1 MRHRRLSLDST
12 GVTATMGHLVFT
24 MPTIRDLPY
33 RAKAVLRHV
42 TPPQAFYLLDAWRG
56 RLNGSEVSVERCFEY
71 LQCMFRSAGFDPR
84 DKEIVEVGSGR
95 FARLGVR
102 LLKAG
107 AARVRAI
114 DLSAVPLSDPRH
126 QAILR
131 RDLEQ
136 LSLEPEVLSRLEVVT
151 TDASASDRA
160 KPASA
165 DLVFSISVLEH
176 VRDPAALY
184 GQCRDWLVAGG
195 VMIHSVDFRDHDN
208 FAKPFEMLKY
218 PATTWRRFF
227 DPPGGCHLNRW
238 RMGDHVAAARAAGF
252 SEVRAIPL
260 EVAHEELA
268 RVRPLRRCRPW

>member
-1 MRHRRLSLDST
+1 
-12 GVTATMGHLVFT
+12 

-33 RAKAVLRHV
+33 MAKAVLRRM

-56 RLNGSEVSVERCFEY
+56 RLNGSEVIVDRCFDY

-84 DKEIVEVGSGR
+84 GKEIVEVGSGR
-95 FARLGVR
+95 FARLGLR

-107 AARVRAI
+107 AARVRAM

-136 LSLEPEVLSRLEVVT
+136 LSLGPEVLGRLEVVT

-184 GQCRDWLVAGG
+184 RQCRDWLVPGG
-195 VMIHSVDFRDHDN
+195 VMIHSVDFRDHDD
-208 FAKPFEMLKY
+208 FSKPFEMLKY
-218 PATTWRRFF
+218 PESAWRRFF
-227 DPPGGCHLNRW
+227 DPPGGCHLNRL
-238 RMGDHVAAARAAGF
+238 RMGDHVAAAQSAGF
-252 SEVRAIPL
+252 EEVRAIPL
-260 EVAHEELA
+260 EVAHEKLA
-268 RVRPLRRCRPW
+268 ADRSTLDAQFAGRSDEDLATLSALVIARR